1 MNNRQRTRKSDKAET
16 ANRSQELDMISTAI
30 VQAYRSFNAT
40 LDPQLMDACIFEI
53 NALRAR
59 RNAILR
65 EMRQQGGSSDISY
78 NA

>member
-1 MNNRQRTRKSDKAET
+1 MNGRQRIRKSNKTEISDRT
-16 ANRSQELDMISTAI
+16 QELDTISSAI
-30 VQAYRSFNAT
+30 VQAYRSFNST

-78 NA
+78 HA